1 MLNLQM
7 GPWRFSPGLWPTL
20 AMLVLLAL
28 TLGLGNWQ
36 RERAQS
42 KRALQSLY
50 NDATSANPIH
60 VGAALLD
67 RDSVVYRTLLLEGRF
82 DERQTILLDNRVR
95 DGVAG
100 YHVLTP
106 LRLAH
111 GSRAVLVNRGWL
123 AAGRTR
129 DQVVVPPAPAG
140 EVRVAGI
147 AVDPHT
153 RYLELG
159 PADPAGKVWQNLDFA
174 RYVRASGLDLQ
185 PVLLLQTSE
194 SADGLKRDWPRPDSG
209 VATHVGY
216 ALQWYGLAATLVA
229 LWLVLNVRRDH
240 VGAAHGGKGAQR

>member
-1 MLNLQM
+1 VLNLQM
-7 GPWRFSPGLWPTL
+7 GPWRFSPGFWPTL

-28 TLGLGNWQ
+28 TLALGNWQ

-42 KRALQSLY
+42 KRALQALY
-50 NDATSANPIH
+50 DSAISARPIH
-60 VGAALLD
+60 VDGALPD
-67 RDSVVYRTLLLEGRF
+67 RESVLYRRLVLEGRF
-82 DERQTILLDNRVR
+82 DEHHTILLDNRVR
-95 DGVAG
+95 NGIAG

-106 LRLAH
+106 LRLA
-111 GSRAVLVNRGWL
+111 GSPRAVLVNRGWL

-129 DQVVVPPAPAG
+129 DQVVIPPAPAG
-140 EVRVAGI
+140 EVRLAGI

-174 RYVRASGLDLQ
+174 RYARASGLDLQ
-185 PVLLLQTSE
+185 PVLLMQTSE

-216 ALQWYGLAATLVA
+216 ALQWFGLAATLVG
-229 LWLVLNVRRDH
+229 LWLVLNVRR
-240 VGAAHGGKGAQR
+240 VQIGAVHGGEGAQR